1 MDSFLLFRISKTFDR
16 NFLVLIISVALNF
29 CFLTANGQTLLT
41 GQITDN
47 EKQSVA
53 GALVMIL
60 DETERVFASE
70 FTDSTGVFSLT
81 MPTAELEKYKFY
93 ISCFGYGPQKF
104 TLKEAQNQKSFAL
117 ENIVHELDEVIV
129 AANRPAIKR
138 EMDKFVVPQIYQ
150 SPLAQGKSIV
160 DFLKFAPLINVSQ
173 DDVLSI
179 LNKGAA
185 IIYVNGRRSSIDLKS
200 LPAENIEKVEIIPYP
215 GSEYRTTDK
224 SRGII
229 NIILRKPP
237 EDGIMA
243 SVSISD
249 MQKEKWELN
258 SPSLSIFFNIQK
270 KKINITTGFS
280 TYYRPSYSEET
291 GIYNYY
297 SEDLDMNNKINHNS
311 SYYGLGTYLNLD
323 YHINKKHTFGFRVS
337 SGVINQKENNIAET
351 NFRALNSNIIDSSD
365 VTNTKLKMTN
375 PNYSVS
381 GNLNYNIK
389 FNDKQTITFDL
400 DYYHSQSDLPY
411 YYKIEKTKNQIVEF
425 SEFRTEASAI
435 TNGYNFATRFQ
446 HQFNSEMQ
454 LKAGMECYG
463 AQRDNDYFF
472 GNKINSIYISDTL
485 QTNRFIFKD
494 ITSAAYI
501 DFDWEITDEL
511 SLSAGLRGEYYTY
524 EGNQKTYNQIVS
536 NQHFNLSPS
545 ISLYY
550 ELHDDHELGFDFTT
564 SYEPPGYYYI
574 NPFKTYYS
582 PTLYKESNPD
592 LQPYQEYE
600 FALDYTF
607 FSDYMLVF
615 EYCYTKNT
623 WSDFKIPMGNGITKI
638 KPINY
643 GRDYD
648 FSVNFYVNKNMFKN
662 FLILSFSQY
671 FNYFAI
677 KDIPNEIIA
686 FNETGHSYKT
696 ILNINTALNKKQ
708 DWRFETQFHFIP
720 KSEGVA
726 SNLKALYL
734 LSANFSKKL
743 KNGNL
748 SFGVRN
754 IIYTPMRIYLNSEN
768 YSFMQEFNN
777 FGRTYILTYN
787 IRFGNNKSRGTQ
799 NRESNRIQNRIQE

>member
-1 MDSFLLFRISKTFDR
+1 
-16 NFLVLIISVALNF
+16 
-29 CFLTANGQTLLT
+29 
-41 GQITDN
+41 
-47 EKQSVA
+47 
-53 GALVMIL
+53 
-60 DETERVFASE
+60 
-70 FTDSTGVFSLT
+70 
-81 MPTAELEKYKFY
+81 
-93 ISCFGYGPQKF
+93 
-104 TLKEAQNQKSFAL
+104 
-117 ENIVHELDEVIV
+117 
-129 AANRPAIKR
+129 
-138 EMDKFVVPQIYQ
+138 
-150 SPLAQGKSIV
+150 
-160 DFLKFAPLINVSQ
+160 
-173 DDVLSI
+173 
-179 LNKGAA
+179 
-185 IIYVNGRRSSIDLKS
+185 
-200 LPAENIEKVEIIPYP
+200 
-215 GSEYRTTDK
+215 
-224 SRGII
+224 
-229 NIILRKPP
+229 
-237 EDGIMA
+237 
-243 SVSISD
+243 
-249 MQKEKWELN
+249 
-258 SPSLSIFFNIQK
+258 
-270 KKINITTGFS
+270 
-280 TYYRPSYSEET
+280 
-291 GIYNYY
+291 
-297 SEDLDMNNKINHNS
+297 
-311 SYYGLGTYLNLD
+311 
-323 YHINKKHTFGFRVS
+323 
-337 SGVINQKENNIAET
+337 
-351 NFRALNSNIIDSSD
+351 
-365 VTNTKLKMTN
+365 
-375 PNYSVS
+375 
-381 GNLNYNIK
+381 
-389 FNDKQTITFDL
+389 
-400 DYYHSQSDLPY
+400 
-411 YYKIEKTKNQIVEF
+411 
-425 SEFRTEASAI
+425 
-435 TNGYNFATRFQ
+435 
-446 HQFNSEMQ
+446 
-454 LKAGMECYG
+454 
-463 AQRDNDYFF
+463 
-472 GNKINSIYISDTL
+472 
-485 QTNRFIFKD
+485 
-494 ITSAAYI
+494 
-501 DFDWEITDEL
+501 
-511 SLSAGLRGEYYTY
+511 
-524 EGNQKTYNQIVS
+524 
-536 NQHFNLSPS
+536 
-545 ISLYY
+545 
-550 ELHDDHELGFDFTT
+550 LHDDHELGFDFTT